1 MKIIKDYYLIEPG
14 DSLDEIKYLINIGCK
29 VLGYFKIGK
38 LLFPML
44 FNLKY
49 SRFGAEIDKIAFCE
63 YNKNNF
69 DAQYYYLKW

>member
-1 MKIIKDYYLIEPG
+1 MRIISDYYLIEPK
-14 DSLDEIKYLINIGCK
+14 DSLDEIKYLINLGCK

-38 LLFPML
+38 RPSPML
-44 FNLKY
+44 FNIKY
-49 SRFGAEIDKIAFCE
+49 SRFGKEIDKITFCE

>member
-1 MKIIKDYYLIEPG
+1 MKIINDYYLIEPK

-38 LLFPML
+38 LRSPML
-44 FNLKY
+44 FNIKY
-49 SRFGAEIDKIAFCE
+49 SRFGAEIDKITFCE

-69 DAQYYYLKW
+69 DAQYYYVKW

>member
-1 MKIIKDYYLIEPG
+1 MKVINKYYIIEPG
-14 DSLDEIKYLINIGCK
+14 DSLDEIKYLINIGCC

-38 LLFPML
+38 LPSPML

-49 SRFGAEIDKIAFCE
+49 SRFGAEIDKIIFCK

>member
-29 VLGYFKIGK
+29 VFGYFKIGK
-38 LLFPML
+38 RIFPML

-49 SRFGAEIDKIAFCE
+49 SRFGAEIDKITFCE

>member
-1 MKIIKDYYLIEPG
+1 MKIINDYYLIEPN

-38 LLFPML
+38 LIFPKL

-49 SRFGAEIDKIAFCE
+49 SRFGAEIDKITFCE

-69 DAQYYYLKW
+69 DAQNYYLKW